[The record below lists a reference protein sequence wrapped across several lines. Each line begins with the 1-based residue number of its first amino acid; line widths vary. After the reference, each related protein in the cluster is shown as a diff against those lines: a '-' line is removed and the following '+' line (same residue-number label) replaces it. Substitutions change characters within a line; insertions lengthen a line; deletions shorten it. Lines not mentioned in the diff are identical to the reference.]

1 MGKTK
6 ISFKTKIV
14 LPFVFLVYP
23 FSLLIYYLTSGCSPY
38 EINIEN
44 KFLKPS
50 LDFILGTN
58 ELGQNIA
65 CMIGGGILT
74 SMKIASITS
83 IICFILGMSLGMI
96 AGYFGG
102 IYDILISRIIEFF
115 QGFPSLIFVIF
126 IVALWGEGD
135 EKIIISLSLFGWTSF
150 ARLARTETMKI
161 KYAEFVISA
170 KVIGLGTK
178 EILARYIFP
187 FVLPA
192 TLTQLMFS
200 FSAFILAEGG
210 LGFLGLRPAQ
220 SLSLGAIIADEIDFI
235 LTHPELVIYP
245 GLALTFLSVFFN
257 LIGQIIVSGKN
268 SL

>member
-1 MGKTK
+1 MKK
-6 ISFKTKIV
+6 IKLLSKTKIV
-14 LPFVFLVYP
+14 LPFIFLVYP
-23 FSLLIYYLTSGCSPY
+23 LFVLIYYLISECSPY
-38 EINIEN
+38 EIDVTRS
-44 KFLKPS
+44 FLKPS
-50 LDFILGTN
+50 WDFILGTN
-58 ELGQNIA
+58 ELGQNMA
-65 CMIGGGILT
+65 CMIGKGILT
-74 SMKIASITS
+74 SLKIASITS
-83 IICFILGMSLGMI
+83 AICFILGMSLGML

-102 IYDILISRIIEFF
+102 MYDIVISRIIEFF
-115 QGFPSLIFVIF
+115 QGFPSLVFVIF

-135 EKIIISLSLFGWTSF
+135 EKIILSLSLFGWTSF
-150 ARLARTETMKI
+150 ARLSRAETMKI
-161 KYAEFVISA
+161 KEAEFVLSA

-220 SLSLGAIIADEIDFI
+220 SLSLGSIIADEIDFI
-235 LTHPELVIYP
+235 LTHPDLVIYP

-257 LIGQIIVSGKN
+257 LTGQIILSGKN
-268 SL
+268 K

>member
-1 MGKTK
+1 VKKTRLLVKTK
-6 ISFKTKIV
+6 II
-14 LPFVFLVYP
+14 LPFIFLVYP

-38 EINIEN
+38 EIDIQNR
-44 KFLKPS
+44 FLKPS
-50 LDFILGTN
+50 LDFILGKN
-58 ELGQNIA
+58 ELGQDIA
-65 CMIGGGILT
+65 CMIGKGILT
-74 SMKIASITS
+74 SLKVASITS
-83 IICFILGMSLGMI
+83 FICFILGMSLGTI

-102 IYDILISRIIEFF
+102 IYDTLISRTIEFF

-135 EKIIISLSLFGWTSF
+135 EKIIISLSLFGWTPF
-150 ARLARTETMKI
+150 ARLARAETMKI
-161 KYAEFVISA
+161 KDAEFVISA
-170 KVIGLGTK
+170 RVIGLGTGK
-178 EILARYIFP
+178 TLTRYIFP

-220 SLSLGAIIADEIDFI
+220 SLSLGSIIADEIDFI

-245 GLALTFLSVFFN
+245 GLALTSLSVFFN
-257 LIGQIIVSGKN
+257 LAGQIIL
-268 SL
+268 SLKK